1 MISWC
6 VQPWVRAIVEEPF
19 CEDSSPYKGHG
30 ANSRYRDPSEAFT
43 DLRARNSKG
52 EHIKNWACEDVHGVL
67 VASLYSSIFSS
78 ASLSFVLTKTKVHV
92 CVCVCVC

>member
-19 CEDSSPYKGHG
+19 CEDSSPYKCHG

-67 VASLYSSIFSS
+67 VVVTLVSKKQTLGGSCVYG
-78 ASLSFVLTKTKVHV
+78 SFMNHDQD
-92 CVCVCVC
+92 